1 MADKGWALV
10 ADGSLRRASQSRSTV
25 AAVRALALGGYRAA
39 VTVSGGRSWAAA
51 SRYCSRR
58 VPVPA
63 INDPAYAPAV
73 RTEMDEHGYVA
84 VLCATDAAL
93 LALGAPVRHFLE
105 KDSLTREAEAAGLRV
120 PPTLHFEGSDELVA
134 AASDLAYPVVV
145 KPTVRRDSPYLA
157 RSPKGLVGRAALE
170 GPVIVQPYVAEA
182 SRSIAG
188 LLWKGRLIA
197 SAHQRH
203 LRIWPPDLG
212 NACAAVTTKPD
223 LELEDKL
230 ERLLD
235 GYDGIFQAQMLGPYL
250 LDIHP
255 RVYASHSLAVAA
267 GVNLVAMYCDL
278 ARGAEF
284 GVTVRAR
291 PGVFFRWLEG
301 DLRHVY
307 RQLRRK
313 EIGLGSALG
322 ALRPRRGSA
331 HSTESLTDPGPML
344 MRLWNRTRGPAVNG
358 RRE

>member
-51 SRYCSRR
+51 SRHCARR
-58 VPVPA
+58 VVVPA
-63 INDPAYAPAV
+63 VNDPAYAPAV
-73 RTEMDEHGYVA
+73 RAEMDEHDYVA

-93 LALGAPVRHFLE
+93 LALGAPVKHLLE
-105 KDSLTREAEAAGLRV
+105 KDSLARDAEAAGLRV
-120 PPTLHFEGSDELVA
+120 PPTLRFESPDELAA
-134 AASDLAYPVVV
+134 AASDLTYPLVV

-157 RSPKGLVGRAALE
+157 RSPNGLVGRAALE
-170 GPVIVQPYVAEA
+170 GPVIVQPYVTDT
-182 SRSIAG
+182 SRTIAG
-188 LLWKGRLIA
+188 LLYKGRLVA

-212 NACAAVTTKPD
+212 NACAAVTIEPD
-223 LELEDKL
+223 IELENKL
-230 ERLLD
+230 SRLLE

-267 GVNLVAMYCDL
+267 GINLVAMYCDL
-278 ARGAEF
+278 VRGAEL
-284 GVTVRAR
+284 GAQVRAR

-301 DLRHVY
+301 DLRHLS

-313 EIGLGSALG
+313 EIGLSSALA

-344 MRLWNRTRGPAVNG
+344 MRLWNRTEGNPANG
-358 RRE
+358 RQE